1 MLARGNQGRD
11 TQADERDRKLWLET
25 LGARPRGNWPPN
37 AVPWPTS
44 SRATRSSSAT
54 SMFSGLLRQACVTA
68 SRPTQAL
75 RVNYTALQHHL
86 VATATR
92 QSSRSG
98 GQHPQ
103 PHRQF
108 RPTLILI
115 QNHHPAQWL
124 QRQPPIGQSHPSLG
138 IFQIEIRRVLRPTDL
153 SRQGRLPAGARPQ
166 ARRHRIPLPRILDL
180 SSQFRALS
188 PVLEIWTA
196 AIQNASTPPPARYS
210 APKKRRFKPRN
221 TREIPPPGVVISLLL
236 RVFRAFRGC
245 NCCFSGHWSCL
256 VEIHPH
262 HPFPLIPP

>member
-1 MLARGNQGRD
+1 LALVRWQPRARKLRLEHAGSACPVLARGNQGRD

-108 RPTLILI
+108 RPTLNLS
-115 QNHHPAQWL
+115 QHHHPAQGL
-124 QRQPPIGQSHPSLG
+124 QRQPRIGQSHPSLG
-138 IFQIEIRRVLRPTDL
+138 LCQIEIRRVLLR
-153 SRQGRLPAGARPQ
+153 
-166 ARRHRIPLPRILDL
+166 
-180 SSQFRALS
+180 S
-188 PVLEIWTA
+188 P
-196 AIQNASTPPPARYS
+196 
-210 APKKRRFKPRN
+210 
-221 TREIPPPGVVISLLL
+221 ISLAKV
-236 RVFRAFRGC
+236 VFPHGCGPRTAVTGFR
-245 NCCFSGHWSCL
+245 FSEYSTCRRNSMR
-256 VEIHPH
+256 
-262 HPFPLIPP
+262 